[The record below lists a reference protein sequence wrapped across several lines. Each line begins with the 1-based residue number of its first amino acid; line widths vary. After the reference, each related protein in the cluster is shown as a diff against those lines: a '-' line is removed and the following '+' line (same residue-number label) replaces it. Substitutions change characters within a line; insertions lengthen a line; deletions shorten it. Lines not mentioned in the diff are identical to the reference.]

1 MMTNDSIDLR
11 FRWPESGAAVGPWR
25 ALLRNYG
32 IVAGA
37 YVFLT
42 LVTVPFFM
50 GDTIGYA
57 DYIVRRDFSDFGHFG
72 WYLLG
77 WLASEL
83 MMPLTRL
90 FVGQS
95 PALNVTLTLIIINW
109 LSGLMSVLL
118 MRSLTFHVTK
128 REWAANFATLALI
141 ISLAFLDLTR
151 SGSSY
156 IPGMS
161 LLLLAIHIRVI
172 RGDEPRCA
180 ERAAIYAGLALAGAL
195 AVWFTYIFAIPAAIA
210 APLILRGFNKQR
222 FRLALRTAATIT
234 VVTGLLFGAGAYTQG
249 VRSLGGFRQWV
260 ARSAH
265 GAHGIS
271 GFARAAFGAGHSF
284 IDTGNDGPMVKAYLT
299 KDPYNPVSLT
309 ELLRMTL
316 WKLALF
322 YLFLGSVV
330 FNLMRSSKGRRVF
343 ALFAATALPVAG
355 FAIFW
360 QGGAI
365 ERYLLLYPALFAAL
379 AYSLA
384 SEKSVRL
391 LKYVCVAFVPIMTV
405 SNLMVLAKPVQ
416 ARREQAVIARLKDLQ
431 PRLKP
436 GSLVVT
442 VNQMDEVWALQWT
455 FPFNPINTSQSLNTY
470 HLIEPLTD
478 QVLTWR
484 EDFANEIRSLWDED
498 GDAWISTRMFNQRP
512 LREWNWIESADPNV
526 SWRDINAFFSQM
538 EMGDTLGGDDGFRLL
553 LPSERNRSFLARIVR
568 ETTAQPGAVA
578 SGGARRTR
586 SQ

>member
-11 FRWPESGAAVGPWR
+11 FQWPESGAAVGPWR

-77 WLASEL
+77 WVASEL

-128 REWAANFATLALI
+128 REWAANLATLALI

-172 RGDEPRCA
+172 RGDDPRCA

-195 AVWFTYIFAIPAAIA
+195 A
-210 APLILRGFNKQR
+210 
-222 FRLALRTAATIT
+222 
-234 VVTGLLFGAGAYTQG
+234 
-249 VRSLGGFRQWV
+249 
-260 ARSAH
+260 
-265 GAHGIS
+265 
-271 GFARAAFGAGHSF
+271 
-284 IDTGNDGPMVKAYLT
+284 M
-299 KDPYNPVSLT
+299 
-309 ELLRMTL
+309 
-316 WKLALF
+316 
-322 YLFLGSVV
+322 
-330 FNLMRSSKGRRVF
+330 
-343 ALFAATALPVAG
+343 
-355 FAIFW
+355 
-360 QGGAI
+360 
-365 ERYLLLYPALFAAL
+365 
-379 AYSLA
+379 
-384 SEKSVRL
+384 
-391 LKYVCVAFVPIMTV
+391 
-405 SNLMVLAKPVQ
+405 
-416 ARREQAVIARLKDLQ
+416 
-431 PRLKP
+431 
-436 GSLVVT
+436 
-442 VNQMDEVWALQWT
+442 
-455 FPFNPINTSQSLNTY
+455 
-470 HLIEPLTD
+470 
-478 QVLTWR
+478 
-484 EDFANEIRSLWDED
+484 
-498 GDAWISTRMFNQRP
+498 
-512 LREWNWIESADPNV
+512 
-526 SWRDINAFFSQM
+526 
-538 EMGDTLGGDDGFRLL
+538 
-553 LPSERNRSFLARIVR
+553 
-568 ETTAQPGAVA
+568 
-578 SGGARRTR
+578 
-586 SQ
+586 